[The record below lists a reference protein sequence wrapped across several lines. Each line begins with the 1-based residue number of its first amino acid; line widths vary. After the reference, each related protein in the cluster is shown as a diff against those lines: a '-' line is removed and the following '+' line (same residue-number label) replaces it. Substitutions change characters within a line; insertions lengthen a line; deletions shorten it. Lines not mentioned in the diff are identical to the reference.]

1 MNRILANALKP
12 ERRDAVAILVSG
24 GLDSSVLL
32 AEEAKK
38 GKNIFPVFI
47 ETGLHYEPAQKK
59 VLKKFIRKLPY
70 KNIQPLTTLALPL
83 HDLYAKDHWAV
94 SGKKVPSLKTSD
106 EAVYLPGWNLLLL
119 TPAFVFAAQQGISK
133 IALGHLAHNPFPD
146 SQTSFFR
153 KLEQASEEAF
163 WRKIR
168 VERPFRHLKKES
180 VIRRGR
186 RFPLELT
193 MSCINPRGTKHCGAC
208 NKCEER
214 HKYFVKAKVPDLTVY
229 LKKFGRLTPLAK

>member
-1 MNRILANALKP
+1 MHQILSKVLKP
-12 ERRDAVAILVSG
+12 QQRGAIAILVSG

-32 AEEAKK
+32 AEQAAAGKK
-38 GKNIFPVFI
+38 VYPVFI
-47 ETGLHYEPAQKK
+47 ETGLHFEPAQKK
-59 VLKKFIRKLPY
+59 ILEKFIQKLSY
-70 KNIQPLTTLALPL
+70 KNIQPLTTLSLPL
-83 HDLYAKDHWAV
+83 RDLYAKNHWAV
-94 SGKKVPSLKTSD
+94 SGKKVPSLKTAD

-119 TPAFVFAAQQGISK
+119 TPAFVFAAQNGISK
-133 IALGHLAHNPFPD
+133 IALGHLFHNPFPD

-153 KLEQASEEAF
+153 KLERTAEEAF

-186 RFPLELT
+186 KFPLELT
-193 MSCINPRGTKHCGAC
+193 MSCINPTTTKHCGAC

-214 HKYFVKAKVPDLTVY
+214 HKYFIKAKVPDPTVY
-229 LKKFGRLTPLAK
+229 VRKMVG